1 MANPLFNA
9 MGGSQPPMNFMQAFP
24 KFMEQMK
31 GKNPNEVLNEML
43 TSGKIN
49 QSQLDQAQ
57 KMAKNIE
64 GQMNG
69 FKSMFGFK

>member
-9 MGGSQPPMNFMQAFP
+9 MDGAKQPMNFMQAFP

-31 GKNPNEVLNEML
+31 GRNPNEVLNEML

>member
-1 MANPLFNA
+1 MPNPLFNA
-9 MGGSQPPMNFMQAFP
+9 MGSSQQPMNFMQAFP

-57 KMAKNIE
+57 KMARNIE
-64 GQMNG
+64 GKMNG
-69 FKSMFGFK
+69 FKAMFGFK

>member
-9 MGGSQPPMNFMQAFP
+9 MGGAKQPMNFMQSFP
-24 KFMEQMK
+24 RFMEQMK
-31 GKNPNEVLNEML
+31 GRNPNEVLNEML

-57 KMAKNIE
+57 KMARNIE